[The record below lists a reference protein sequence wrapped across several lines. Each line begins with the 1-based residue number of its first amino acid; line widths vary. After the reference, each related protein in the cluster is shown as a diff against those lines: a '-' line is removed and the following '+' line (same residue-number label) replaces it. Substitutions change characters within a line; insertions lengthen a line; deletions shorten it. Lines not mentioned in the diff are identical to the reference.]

1 MKSRFELSRILCHLG
16 VDIRVGSIYTHYK
29 DKCKFYKVLHLGFL
43 EENET
48 PCVVYQ
54 NTDTGIVWVRSTK
67 SWLECV
73 KQNNNQIVQRFE
85 QVK

>member
-1 MKSRFELSRILCHLG
+1 LG
-16 VDIRVGSIYTHYK
+16 FDIRVGGLYTHYR
-29 DKCKFYKVLHLGFL
+29 DKSKLYKVLHLGFL

-54 NTDTGIVWVRSTK
+54 NTDTGIVWVRATS
-67 SWLECV
+67 SWLEMV
-73 KQNNNQIVQRFE
+73 KLKDNQVIPRFE